1 MIAYFLLG
9 VCLLVAALL
18 GLRAFVSADPRKLAQ
33 VLRYTAGTVLG
44 GGAVYLL
51 FIGRVGPA
59 MLLGAGA
66 LMALGRWPAG
76 GLAGLLGGFLGGFG
90 SMGGPQGWTR
100 AGSGSSGQTSEVETP
115 YLRMGLNHDTGEMGG
130 VVLAGR
136 FRGRQLAEL
145 SFAELQELLAECRV
159 ADNQAA
165 ALLETYL
172 DRAVGEDWRE
182 RARDH
187 GAGESTAP
195 GGKMT
200 PEEAR
205 EILGLGPDATPDE
218 VREAYHRLMLK
229 LHPDQGGS
237 NYLAAKINAAK
248 DVLLGS

>member
-9 VCLLVAALL
+9 ICLLVAALL

-33 VLRYTAGTVLG
+33 ILRYAAATVLG

-51 FIGRVGPA
+51 FVGRLGPA

-66 LMALGRWPAG
+66 LMAIGRWPAG
-76 GLAGLLGGFLGGFG
+76 GLTGL
-90 SMGGPQGWTR
+90 MGGIFSGAGGMGAPYGWTR
-100 AGSGSSGQTSEVETP
+100 AGAGSTGQTSEVETS

-136 FRGRQLAEL
+136 FKGRQLSEL
-145 SFAELQELLAECRV
+145 SFSELQELLADCRV

-182 RARDH
+182 RARDR
-187 GAGESTAP
+187 GTGESATA

-205 EILGLGPDATPDE
+205 EILGVGPDATPDE